1 MTISCYK
8 GHLFQPQNPHDNN
21 TIQTSQISLSRLFTV
36 RPYKTEKQVM
46 ACNMEWYQEKIWF
59 YRWGLECSKQ
69 TNKQKA
75 TRPNKAETKTLTVA
89 TFTSGIWSLC
99 VTGWTPTSWV
109 LWQHRLHLHSPI
121 IDPQRLPAWSLNS
134 EAHSLVSSGFL
145 FDCLVG
151 WLFLFVVVLFI
162 KLQLHVSMTLCLV
175 HFACLQN
182 HNHTEDAGFW
192 EWPERWLLVV
202 TVGFELWC
210 SRT

>member
-1 MTISCYK
+1 
-8 GHLFQPQNPHDNN
+8 
-21 TIQTSQISLSRLFTV
+21 
-36 RPYKTEKQVM
+36 M

-99 VTGWTPTSWV
+99 GTGWAPTSWV

-151 WLFLFVVVLFI
+151 WLFLFVLFCLLSYSCMFPWPCALCI
-162 KLQLHVSMTLCLV
+162 LHVCKIIITRKMPGSESSLSG
-175 HFACLQN
+175 
-182 HNHTEDAGFW
+182 DYW
-192 EWPERWLLVV
+192 
-202 TVGFELWC
+202 
-210 SRT
+210 